1 MAAHTFNVT
10 GIVLKRYNVGELDR
24 AITILTKEEGK
35 SVYIAKGVRRIG
47 SSSAGN
53 LEPGSLVT
61 AHCIKTKSIPLITQ
75 TKLHLQALESTNSL
89 SQVRRV
95 QQLLEIF
102 DCLFVPEE
110 LDDTMFAHITA
121 LYSAVIQKQTALS
134 ELRSKIVDL
143 VRLLG
148 YDISSEEGASLS
160 EQLATIFER
169 PLRSFEYLLVK

>member
-35 SVYIAKGVRRIG
+35 SVYIAKGVRRLN
-47 SSSAGN
+47 SSSASN

-61 AHCIKTKSIPLITQ
+61 AHCIQTKSMPLITQ
-75 TKLHLQALESTNSL
+75 TKLHLQALENTNSL

-110 LDDTMFAHITA
+110 LDDTMFSHITG
-121 LYSAVIQKQTALS
+121 LYSAVIQKQTTLT
-134 ELRSKIVDL
+134 ELRAKIVAL
-143 VRLLG
+143 VRQLG
-148 YDISSEEGASLS
+148 YDIAAEDNSSLS
-160 EQLATIFER
+160 QQLATIFER